1 MSMIQMDSVKHDKDE
16 PEPVFFLAED
26 VVSVRG
32 GGGEW
37 TGKVSLV
44 KTIHK
49 DVPELAIL
57 GSVGEVGA
65 RILAARAEA
74 TNPPHSGAQEG

>member
-32 GGGEW
+32 AAASGP
-37 TGKVSLV
+37 VRLV
-44 KTIHK
+44 WSRRSTRTF
-49 DVPELAIL
+49 PSWLF
-57 GSVGEVGA
+57 
-65 RILAARAEA
+65 LAASAK
-74 TNPPHSGAQEG
+74 